1 MKTTP
6 SRVAASADALFGAT
20 ARRSEPPVSL
30 QDVALIDARSS
41 ADAGCISVS
50 QWYTLVAEGKAPAP
64 VIRAPRCTRW
74 RLADV
79 RQWLIDSARGVATD
93 TATVTRAK
101 RASSQAS
108 IKRRATATVGA

>member
-20 ARRSEPPVSL
+20 ARRSEPPISL
-30 QDVALIDARSS
+30 QDVALIDARGS

-93 TATVTRAK
+93 TATVTRAR

-108 IKRRATATVGA
+108 IKRRAAASVGA